1 MAVPKG
7 KVSKARKHKRNSAN
21 FKAAATTLVECPN
34 CKEFK
39 EPHKVCP
46 KCVFYKANKLLK
58 LKRNK
63 KNKHNC
69 LQTTK
74 FGGFFISCF
83 VYKKTGVCLLEL
95 ETPFL

>member
-46 KCVFYKANKLLK
+46 KCGFYKGKQIVETE
-58 LKRNK
+58 K
-63 KNKHNC
+63 KQKE
-69 LQTTK
+69 QA
-74 FGGFFISCF
+74 
-83 VYKKTGVCLLEL
+83 
-95 ETPFL
+95 